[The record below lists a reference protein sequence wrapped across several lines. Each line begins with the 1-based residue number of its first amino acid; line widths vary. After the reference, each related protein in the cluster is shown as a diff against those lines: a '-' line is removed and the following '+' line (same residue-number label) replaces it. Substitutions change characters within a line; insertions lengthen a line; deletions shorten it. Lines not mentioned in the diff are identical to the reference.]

1 MSNQKELTTLA
12 LALLITGSLLGVG
25 YWFFTRSNN
34 INLSPT
40 AVEGSSSSQ
49 TSRSIP
55 SVESL
60 ISQGEKSLISQS
72 NSSEKQ
78 SGLTAL
84 ASGKYQEA
92 VRNFEAS
99 LQTNPN
105 DPETLIYLNNARIGN
120 KKAYTIAVAVP
131 VGDPNSLGTGEA
143 MLRGVAQAQNEINQ
157 RGGISRIP
165 LRVVIADDQNNTET
179 AQKIAEELVKNNEI
193 LGVVGHYSS
202 GVSLAAA
209 PIYEQGKLMAI
220 SPISTS
226 VKLSTA
232 GDYIFRTVPS
242 DRFAAN
248 QLVKYMI
255 GELYQQKAVIFYNS
269 QSAYSQSLK
278 DEFTTALY
286 GDGGEVVDVFD
297 LSYSDFN
304 AFKSLDAA
312 FQQGVEVIVL
322 LPDSSTVEKALQVV
336 RVNRKQLPILAGDDF
351 YTVDTLKVGGDSE
364 GVVVAVPW
372 HILAHPNSRFTQEA
386 TELWRGDVN
395 WRTVMAYDA
404 TQALITGI
412 QEQPSRSGVQQVLSA
427 SNFSAEGA
435 TSVIKFL
442 PSGDRNQAVQL
453 VEVQPG
459 NPSAA
464 RSGVGYDFV
473 PLP

>member
-1 MSNQKELTTLA
+1 MSKISNQKELTTLA

-25 YWFFTRSNN
+25 YWLFAHSNN
-34 INLSPT
+34 INPSST
-40 AVEGSSSSQ
+40 AVKGSSSAANS
-49 TSRSIP
+49 TAIPPVKSLMSR
-55 SVESL
+55 
-60 ISQGEKSLISQS
+60 GEKSLIPKSIPP
-72 NSSEKQ
+72 EKQ
-78 SGLTAL
+78 AGLTAFANKNYRKSVNNL
-84 ASGKYQEA
+84 
-92 VRNFEAS
+92 EAS
-99 LQTNPN
+99 LQKKPN
-105 DPETLIYLNNARIGN
+105 DPEALIYLNNARIGN
-120 KKAYTIAVAVP
+120 QKAYSIAVTVP
-131 VGDPNSLGTGEA
+131 IGDPKSLGTAEA
-143 MLRGVAQAQNEINQ
+143 MLRGVAQAQNEIN
-157 RGGISRIP
+157 RAGGIAGIP
-165 LRVVIADDQNNTET
+165 LKVVIADDKNNSEI
-179 AQKIAEELVKNNEI
+179 AQKVAETLVKSNEI

-209 PIYEQGKLMAI
+209 PIYEGGNLVAI

-278 DEFTTALY
+278 DEFITALY

-297 LSYSDFN
+297 LSYSHFN
-304 AFKSLDAA
+304 AFKSLDTA

-322 LPDSSTVEKALQVV
+322 FPDSSTVEKALQVV

-351 YTVDTLKVGGDSE
+351 YAVDTLKVGGDSE

-372 HILAHPNSRFTQEA
+372 HILAYPYSRFTEEA
-386 TELWRGDVN
+386 NKLWRGDVN

-412 QEQPSRSGVQQVLSA
+412 QEQPSRTGVQQTLSA
-427 SNFSAEGA
+427 SNFSTEGA

-459 NPSAA
+459 D

>member
-1 MSNQKELTTLA
+1 
-12 LALLITGSLLGVG
+12 LLITGSLLGVG

-34 INLSPT
+34 INTSPT

-55 SVESL
+55 SVENV
-60 ISQGEKSLISQS
+60 ISQGEKSLIPKSIPP
-72 NSSEKQ
+72 EKQ
-78 SGLTAL
+78 AGLTAL

-92 VRNFEAS
+92 VRNLEAS
-99 LQTNPN
+99 LQKKPN
-105 DPETLIYLNNARIGN
+105 DPEALVYLNNARIG
-120 KKAYTIAVAVP
+120 KQKAYTIAVAVP
-131 VGDPNSLGTGEA
+131 IGDPNSMGTAEA
-143 MLRGVAQAQNEINQ
+143 VLRGVAQAQNEINQ
-157 RGGISRIP
+157 AGGIVGIP
-165 LRVVIADDQNNTET
+165 LKVVIADDKNNAELAQTVAET
-179 AQKIAEELVKNNEI
+179 LVNNNEI

-209 PIYEQGKLMAI
+209 PIYEEGNLVAI

-255 GELYQQKAVIFYNS
+255 GELNQQKAVIFYNS

-278 DEFTTALY
+278 DEFITALY

-304 AFKSLDAA
+304 AFKSLDTA

-322 LPDSSTVEKALQVV
+322 FPDSSTVEKALQVV

-351 YTVDTLKVGGDSE
+351 YAVDTLKVGGDST

-372 HILAHPNSRFTQEA
+372 HILADPYSRFTQEA
-386 TELWRGDVN
+386 NQLWRGDVN

-412 QEQPSRSGVQQVLSA
+412 QEQPSRTGVQQALSA

-453 VEVQPG
+453 VEIQPG
-459 NPSAA
+459 N

>member
-1 MSNQKELTTLA
+1 MSKMSNQKELTTLA

-165 LRVVIADDQNNTET
+165 LKVVIADDQNNTEM
-179 AQKIAEELVKNNEI
+179 AQKIAETLVKNNEI

-209 PIYEQGKLMAI
+209 PIYEQGKLVAI

-278 DEFTTALY
+278 DEFITALY

-351 YTVDTLKVGGDSE
+351 YAVDTLKVGGDSE

-372 HILAHPNSRFTQEA
+372 HILAYPYSRFTQEA
-386 TELWRGDVN
+386 YELWRGDIN
-395 WRTVMAYDA
+395 WRTAMAYDA
-404 TQALITGI
+404 TQALIAGI

-459 NPSAA
+459 D